1 MSDKAHI
8 NDDDLAAE
16 YVLGVLDSSAR
27 AQISARIDRDLNF
40 ARLVSAWE
48 ERLSGLNG
56 AYEEVS
62 APAHIKV
69 AIDEKLFA
77 APFAQQSYT
86 EASTQAST
94 RASHE
99 GWTLNALL
107 ARYRLPVLAAVILAI
122 FLVPVINEQLLSPAP
137 QVLYTA
143 NIQNLEDYEATFS
156 AQITDQGLT
165 VTQVDGSKPDD
176 KDYELWLVRADG
188 KVLTLGV
195 LSQPLNPA
203 GLEIAADSKLAISV
217 EPIGGSPTGVAT
229 GPVIALGALEPA

>member
-16 YVLGVLDSSAR
+16 YVLGVLDGSAR
-27 AQISARIDRDLNF
+27 SQISMRIERDLNF

-48 ERLSGLNG
+48 ERLSGLNDG
-56 AYEEVS
+56 YEDVQ
-62 APAHIKV
+62 APAHIKA
-69 AIDEKLFA
+69 AIDEKLFV
-77 APFAQQSYT
+77 APATQL
-86 EASTQAST
+86 STP
-94 RASHE
+94 ASHE
-99 GWTLNALL
+99 GWTLHALL
-107 ARYRLPVLAAVILAI
+107 ARYRLPVLVAVLLAVL
-122 FLVPVINEQLLSPAP
+122 LVPVINEQFLSPEP
-137 QVLYTA
+137 QLIYTA
-143 NIQNLEDYEATFS
+143 NIQKLEDYQASFNAEITEA
-156 AQITDQGLT
+156 GLT
-165 VTQVDGSKPDD
+165 VTQVSGVKPED

-188 KVLTLGV
+188 QVLTLGV